1 MEIKYLKYAKLMEK
15 MNRRTNVPQPP
26 VPQFEKYCR
35 MFINDEEYDVLMGM
49 KPAHNSE
56 EELRAFYH
64 GSDWDG
70 MLYGLCRKGLL
81 EKHYP
86 KDQPPY
92 YDLAPMLPGWFE
104 FPLSNGEDNAQVQKA
119 TELFTS
125 AIGMVTAMNIEPIR
139 TGYAAMNN
147 LNKLKGDPGHI
158 DVALPLAGPAATT
171 KVVTVNR
178 ELSSDT
184 SSIYPSYQL
193 KTFLES
199 LEDDEPISL
208 MHCFCRNVR
217 AHEGMPE
224 KVTEPQEV
232 CICVGDIAHQ
242 IIEYG
247 VGRAIKKDE
256 AIKILMDCEKK
267 GCVHQVFHYGCDMGN
282 ATTAICNCDTHC
294 CEMLGSYTRGGMQPL
309 YLRSHAKPVIVHP
322 ENCTGCNI
330 CNRFCPTVATGFN
343 AQTGKVFVEYQRCIG
358 CGVCVTKC
366 PQDVRKMVDEERR
379 LFCKPLPK
387 NLVREPNLMRQPKKK

>member
-1 MEIKYLKYAKLMEK
+1 MEYVKYMKLMAK
-15 MNRRTNVPQPP
+15 MNQRTNVPQPP
-26 VPQFEKYCR
+26 VPQFEKYCKL
-35 MFINDEEYDVLMGM
+35 FIDDDEYDVLMGM
-49 KPAHNSE
+49 KLKFNSE
-56 EELRAFYH
+56 EELRALYH
-64 GSDWDG
+64 GSDWDKC
-70 MLYGLCRKGLL
+70 LYGMCRKGLL

-86 KDQPPY
+86 KDAPAY

-104 FPLSNGEDNAQVQKA
+104 FPLSNGEDNPTVQKA
-119 TELFTS
+119 TEYFTS
-125 AIGMVTAMNIEPIR
+125 AIGMVTTMNVEPMR
-139 TGYAAMNN
+139 SGYAFMNN

-158 DVALPLAGPAATT
+158 DVALPLEGKAATK
-171 KVVTVNR
+171 KVVTVNK

-193 KTFLES
+193 KAFLES
-199 LEDDEPISL
+199 LSDDEPISL

-217 AHEGMPE
+217 AHEGLPE

-232 CICVGDIAHQ
+232 CLCVGDMAHQ
-242 IIEYG
+242 IIEFG
-247 VGRAIKKDE
+247 VGRAVTKED
-256 AIKILMDCEKK
+256 AIKILVDSEKK
-267 GCVHQVFHYGCDMGN
+267 GCIHQVFHYSCDMGCP
-282 ATTAICNCDTHC
+282 TTAICNCDIHC

-366 PQDVRKMVDEERR
+366 PQDVRKMVDEERV

-387 NLVREPNLMRQPKKK
+387 NLVREPNLKRQTKKK